1 MRIVRRLR
9 LPLVFVG
16 GAAAA
21 AFALRKWLSRLH
33 EEKVRQK
40 KALQVWEGEG
50 GHLESSVMT
59 SRLSRP

>member
-1 MRIVRRLR
+1 MTIVRRLR

-33 EEKVRQK
+33 EEGPAK
-40 KALQVWEGEG
+40 KSAAGLG
-50 GHLESSVMT
+50 G
-59 SRLSRP
+59 